1 VLELNIMSYIAV
13 DTRPSLF
20 PSFEVI
26 LSFCLDLLV
35 MFVLTGGILY
45 LNISE
50 PPCRRVCLT
59 YFDFINLFNYTQ
71 VHKVLFDD

>member
-1 VLELNIMSYIAV
+1 
-13 DTRPSLF
+13 
-20 PSFEVI
+20 
-26 LSFCLDLLV
+26 